1 MMGVMSEHNEF
12 EAERVHG
19 DLPEVGSPSSDG
31 L

>member
-19 DLPEVGSPSSDG
+19 DLPEVGSPSSGG